1 VDLSISGAVTTRARR
16 PTSHHLR
23 LLARHALGGFGNCG
37 EGLAIQLTRGRRR
50 VLWIAHE
57 SAPKNVTAVDVTDPR
72 KPALIVQLDLPHDRM
87 RSNSLDLVGDLLV
100 VAYQTQA
107 PGLQP
112 AGFEIFDV
120 AEPARPRPIAFFDAS
135 GPASRGVHHLWFVD
149 GAYVHMS
156 AGAADFAPR
165 NPRDDQCYR
174 IVDVRR
180 PTRPA
185 EVGRWWLPGTREGD
199 PEPPPPRHPRFDSGY
214 RAHNTNVY
222 PRRPDRAYVG
232 YLDGG
237 AVILDIADMARP
249 RLVARWDYQPPFPG
263 FCHTVLPLFERGL
276 LVVSDESVRDAA
288 VDWPKLVWILDV
300 REEGKPVPIATCPL
314 PPPAAFAKRGGRFGA
329 HNLHENR
336 PAPGAWSSETV
347 IVGTFFNGGVRAF
360 DIADP
365 FRPRE
370 IAWAVPPA
378 PRKSPAKAIQLN
390 DVFVDERGVVYTVDR
405 LAGGLYVYELRL

>member
-1 VDLSISGAVTTRARR
+1 MATATTRPTARNM
-16 PTSHHLR
+16 R
-23 LLARHALGGFGNCG
+23 LLAQHSLNGFGNCG
-37 EGLAIQLTRGRRR
+37 EGLAIQLAKSRRR

-72 KPALIVQLDLPHDRM
+72 KPVLLVQTDLPHDKM
-87 RSNSLDLVGDLLV
+87 RSNSLDVVGDLLV

-107 PGLQP
+107 PDMKP

-120 AEPARPRPIAFFDAS
+120 ADPRAPRSVAFFDAS

-149 GAYVHMS
+149 GNYVHIA
-156 AGAADFAPR
+156 AGAADFVPR
-165 NPRDDQCYR
+165 NRRDDQCYR
-174 IVDVRR
+174 IVDVRQPAR
-180 PTRPA
+180 PV

-199 PEPPPPRHPRFDSGY
+199 REPPPARHPVFDSGF

-237 AVILDIADMARP
+237 AVTLDISDMARP
-249 RLVARWDYQPPFPG
+249 RLVSRWDYQPPFPG

-276 LVVSDESVRDAA
+276 LVVSDESIAA
-288 VDWPKLVWILDV
+288 GARDWPKLVWVLDN
-300 REEGKPVPIATCPL
+300 REETKPVPISTCPL
-314 PPPAAFAKRGGRFGA
+314 PPLDRFAKRGGRFGA

-336 PAPGAWSSETV
+336 PAPGAWISETV

-360 DIADP
+360 DLSDP

-370 IAWAVPPA
+370 VAWAVPPA

-390 DVFVDERGVVYTVDR
+390 DVFVDDRGVLYTVDR
-405 LAGGLYVYELRL
+405 LVGGLYIFELRV